1 MKTILLVSAI
11 ALTVIACNQ
20 KPVAPAQATAVAAPQ
35 SATPAPASTPE
46 PTLPP
51 GHPSIPAQTASA
63 QSQGVVL
70 ETLDAAGFTYMK
82 LRTGKGEE
90 WVVVPTVSVKK
101 GATVVYAA
109 NMTTDNFESKT
120 LNRKFDRVTFANVV
134 SGAEAGAPPMMS
146 SSPAAATAVS
156 VEKAEGADAK
166 TVAEI
171 WAAKATLADKNVVVR
186 GKVVKFLPSIMGKN
200 WIHLRDGSG
209 SHEKGDDDITV
220 TTTDNAAVG
229 DIVTVSGVV
238 HIDKDFGS
246 GYRYAVI
253 IENAKVTK

>member
-1 MKTILLVSAI
+1 MKTILLASAI
-11 ALTVIACNQ
+11 AFTVIACNQ
-20 KPVAPAQATAVAAPQ
+20 KPVAPAQATAVATPQ
-35 SATPAPASTPE
+35 SATPAPPSPA
-46 PTLPP
+46 LPP
-51 GHPSIPAQTASA
+51 GHPSIPAQTATA

-82 LRTGKGEE
+82 LRTAKGEE
-90 WVVVPTVSVKK
+90 WVVVPTVNVKK

-134 SGAEAGAPPMMS
+134 TGAEAGATPMMS
-146 SSPAAATAVS
+146 SSAPPQESISVDKAT
-156 VEKAEGADAK
+156 GDDAK

-171 WAAKATLADKNVVVR
+171 WAAKSTLADKNVVVR

-229 DIVTVSGVV
+229 DIVTVNGVV

-253 IENAKVTK
+253 VENGKVTK